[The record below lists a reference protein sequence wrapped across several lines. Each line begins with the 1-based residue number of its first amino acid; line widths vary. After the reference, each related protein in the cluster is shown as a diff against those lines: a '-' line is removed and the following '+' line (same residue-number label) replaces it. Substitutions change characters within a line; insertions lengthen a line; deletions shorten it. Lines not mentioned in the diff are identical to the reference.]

1 MLHGV
6 GYLRMRLPNLGRLS
20 WVAALVLLQSLLTFF
35 AIRSDRFGD
44 DPLIL
49 LIVPLVLVA
58 ARFGLRGAAWSGL
71 LTSVLLAAWWLSG
84 GMPGGI
90 VWLILRMATYLAVA
104 LVVGAALDSRALLLR
119 RLEHHSVL
127 SLDLIATA
135 SFDGYFTSVNPAFTE
150 TLGFSR
156 EELLERPLLW
166 FVHPDDREPTIAA
179 IEEQTQE
186 GRAVFRFENRY
197 RTKDGSYRWL
207 EWTSRPDAQAKELVA
222 VARDVTER
230 KRLEALAQAHMEHL
244 EQAVDLRTQELRAR
258 NSDLEAARL
267 ETLRRLALAAEYR
280 DDETHHHT
288 ERVGRMA
295 SLLAERLG
303 LPEEMVELLR
313 LAAPLHDVGK
323 LAISD
328 TVLLK
333 PGRLTTEEF
342 ARMQEHVWAGAKL
355 LSGSSSPVL
364 ELGEEIALTHHER
377 WDGTGYPRRLRGEQI
392 PISGRIVAIAD
403 VFDALTH
410 HRPYKAAWPV
420 ANAVAEINRL
430 SGRQFDPSVVVAFN
444 SLDHQRLL
452 DASADTSLATVA

>member
-20 WVAALVLLQSLLTFF
+20 WVAALVLLQVLLTFV
-35 AIRSDRFGD
+35 AIRSERVGD
-44 DPLIL
+44 HPLIL

-71 LTSVLLAAWWLSG
+71 LTSVLLAVWWLSG

-90 VWLILRMATYLAVA
+90 VWLSLRMATYLAVA

-135 SFDGYFTSVNPAFTE
+135 SFDGYFTEVNPAFTE

-166 FVHPDDREPTIAA
+166 FVHPGDREPTIAA

-230 KRLEALAQAHMEHL
+230 KRLEALTQAHMEQL
-244 EQAVDLRTQELRAR
+244 EQAVEMRTQELRAR

-328 TVLLK
+328 TILLK

-377 WDGTGYPRRLRGEQI
+377 WDGTGYPRRLRGEEI
-392 PISGRIVAIAD
+392 PICGRIVAIAD

-430 SGRQFDPSVVVAFN
+430 SGRQFDPSVVRAFN
-444 SLDHQRLL
+444 SLDHERLL
-452 DASADTSLATVA
+452 DAPADKPLATVA